1 MSRLGSWFRSTA
13 GKVSV
18 SSNPSPAASQVNL
31 SAKEMADIEEAMAA
45 AGLIMNDDIDGA
57 EERLRKGD
65 SAFHQ
70 LGLSMTTFLRS
81 VLGFEKDVMNE
92 ASKRLADTEAKAW
105 ADYKK
110 AERESS
116 DPDSSR
122 VYPPGTEFLLIHAE
136 SQLMAAVVAVLHES
150 LTEALK
156 GFYKLRKAFVTLDG
170 IMLQEAKAL
179 EKGDNKADPPPLRT
193 RTSEDKMPGSFDDDE
208 FADLEQKED
217 SDIDFVD
224 ASEVPKSGAQ
234 TPASAGAA
242 AEQKVN
248 GSATQQQQQPPTQ
261 EMASLSVDSGTSTPQ
276 DDAKL
281 TPLQASSKM
290 ADDSD
295 SDSSVFTN
303 PVDVFIHSGANM
315 CFGMLLFML
324 SMVPPAFSRLLYV
337 VGFRGDRERGVRM
350 LWKSTQFDNLNG
362 AVAGLILLGYYN
374 GLMGQADIV
383 PAERDFDADAELV
396 GYPAKKC
403 AALLASMRLRYPDSR
418 LWRVEESR
426 VVAQQRRLAD
436 AIELLTT
443 GPESKMRQVTALN
456 SFELALA
463 AMSHQNWELMQKT
476 FLRCLE
482 LNDWSHTLY
491 YYMAG
496 CAELEMYRDAV
507 HAEKKD
513 EDEVR
518 RRKKKVEELFRKAPT
533 VAGRKKFMARQLPF
547 DVFITRKIQK
557 WEDRAKEFKVD
568 LVDAIGASP
577 AQEMVNLWNGTKRMN
592 DEELEKSIK
601 SLEWSRCT
609 APAEAVEKMKKTP
622 DEASIRSVALAA
634 IYRTLGRFEDGKKI
648 LQDEVLNADKAA
660 FKGPTKD
667 EYPMPM
673 AHYEMGAIAWSEACK
688 PELRQPAADEPTDAE
703 AQAKLAAEYR
713 KKKTVECQ
721 EWLDKVVAWEAFV
734 FDARLGMRVQSGL
747 ETLRWFKKKNNWS

>member
-1 MSRLGSWFRSTA
+1 MSRLGSWFRGAA
-13 GKVSV
+13 GKVS
-18 SSNPSPAASQVNL
+18 SNASPAGSQLNL
-31 SAKEMADIEEAMAA
+31 SAKEISAREMADIEEAMAA
-45 AGLIMNDDIDGA
+45 ASLIMNDDIDGA

-110 AERESS
+110 AEREGSS
-116 DPDSSR
+116 DASSR
-122 VYPPGTEFLLIHAE
+122 IYPPGTEFLLIHAE

-170 IMLQEAKAL
+170 IMVHEAKAL
-179 EKGDNKADPPPLRT
+179 DKGSKADPPPLRS
-193 RTSEDKMPGSFDDDE
+193 RTSDDKMPGSFDDDE
-208 FADLEQKED
+208 FADLDQKED
-217 SDIDFVD
+217 SEIEFVD

-234 TPASAGAA
+234 TPGSGA
-242 AEQKVN
+242 EKKSN
-248 GSATQQQQQPPTQ
+248 GSQTPAQDL
-261 EMASLSVDSGTSTPQ
+261 ANLSLDSGTSTPQ

-281 TPLQASSKM
+281 APLQVSSQM

-295 SDSSVFTN
+295 SDSTVFSN
-303 PVDVFIHSGANM
+303 PVDAFIHSGANM

-362 AVAGLILLGYYN
+362 AVSGLILLGYYN

-383 PAERDFDADAELV
+383 PAEADFDADAELV

-403 AALLASMRLRYPDSR
+403 AGLLASMRQRYPDSR

-436 AIELLTT
+436 AIQLLTT
-443 GPESKMRQVTALN
+443 GQESKMRQVTALN

-463 AMSHQNWELMQKT
+463 AMSHQDWELMQKT

-496 CAELEMYRDAV
+496 CAELELYRNAV
-507 HAEKKD
+507 LEKKE

-557 WEDRAKEFKVD
+557 WEDRAKEFKID
-568 LVDAIGASP
+568 LADALGVSP

-592 DEELEKSIK
+592 DEELHKSIK
-601 SLEWSRCT
+601 SLDWERCT
-609 APAEAVEKMKKTP
+609 APAEVVEKMKNTP
-622 DEASIRSVALAA
+622 DEASIRSVCLAA
-634 IYRTLGRFEDGKKI
+634 IYRTLGRYEEGR
-648 LQDEVLNADKAA
+648 EVLQTEVLSADRAA
-660 FKGPTKD
+660 FKGPTRD

-673 AHYEMGAIAWSEACK
+673 AHYEMAAIAWSEACDPK
-688 PELRQPAADEPTDAE
+688 SRKAAADEPADAE
-703 AQAKLAAEYR
+703 AQAKLVSEYR
-713 KKKTVECQ
+713 KKKTDECQ

-734 FDARLGMRVQSGL
+734 FDARLGMRVTAAL
-747 ETLRWFKKKNNWS
+747 ETLRWFKKKNNWA

>member
-13 GKVSV
+13 GKVS
-18 SSNPSPAASQVNL
+18 SNASPAASQVNL
-31 SAKEMADIEEAMAA
+31 SAREMADIEEAMVAA
-45 AGLIMNDDIDGA
+45 ALIMNDDIDGA

-110 AERESS
+110 AEREGAA
-116 DPDSSR
+116 DGSSR
-122 VYPPGTEFLLIHAE
+122 IYPPGTEFLLIHAE

-170 IMLQEAKAL
+170 IMVQEAKAL
-179 EKGDNKADPPPLRT
+179 DKGGKADPPPLRP
-193 RTSEDKMPGSFDDDE
+193 RMSDDKMPGSFDDDE
-208 FADLEQKED
+208 FADLDQKED
-217 SDIDFVD
+217 SEIEFVD
-224 ASEVPKSGAQ
+224 ASEVPKSGAE
-234 TPASAGAA
+234 TPS
-242 AEQKVN
+242 EKKTN
-248 GSATQQQQQPPTQ
+248 GLQAPAQD
-261 EMASLSVDSGTSTPQ
+261 MANLSLDNSGTSTPQ

-281 TPLQASSKM
+281 APLQVSSKM

-295 SDSSVFTN
+295 SDSNVFTN

-350 LWKSTQFDNLNG
+350 LWKSTKFDNLNG

-383 PAERDFDADAELV
+383 PAEIDFDAEAELV

-403 AALLASMRLRYPDSR
+403 AALLASMRQRYPDSR

-436 AIELLTT
+436 AIQLLTT
-443 GPESKMRQVTALN
+443 GQESKMRQVTALN

-463 AMSHQNWELMQKT
+463 AMSHQDWELMQKT

-496 CAELEMYRDAV
+496 CAELELYRNAV
-507 HAEKKD
+507 HEKKD
-513 EDEVR
+513 DDEVR

-547 DVFITRKIQK
+547 DIFITRKIQK
-557 WEDRAKEFKVD
+557 WEDRSKELKID
-568 LVDAIGASP
+568 LADAIGVSP

-592 DEELEKSIK
+592 DEELHKSIK
-601 SLEWSRCT
+601 SLAWERCT
-609 APAEAVEKMKKTP
+609 APAEGIEKMQKTP
-622 DEASIRSVALAA
+622 DEAAIRSVCLAA
-634 IYRTLGRFEDGKKI
+634 IYRTLGQFDDGR
-648 LQDEVLNADKAA
+648 EVLSEVLAADRAL
-660 FKGPTKD
+660 FKGTTRD
-667 EYPMPM
+667 EYTMPM
-673 AHYEMGAIAWSEACK
+673 AHYEMSAIAWFECCK
-688 PELRQPAADEPTDAE
+688 PESRKPAADEPADAE
-703 AQAKLAAEYR
+703 AQAKLVKEYR
-713 KKKTVECQ
+713 KKKMDECQ
-721 EWLDKVVAWEAFV
+721 EWLDKVVNWEAYV
-734 FDARLGMRVQSGL
+734 FDARLGMRVTAAL
-747 ETLRWFKKKNNWS
+747 ETLRWFKRKNNWA

>member
-13 GKVSV
+13 GKVS
-18 SSNPSPAASQVNL
+18 SNASPAASQVNL
-31 SAKEMADIEEAMAA
+31 SAREMADIEEAMVAA
-45 AGLIMNDDIDGA
+45 ALIMNDDIDGA

-110 AERESS
+110 AEREGAA
-116 DPDSSR
+116 DGSSR
-122 VYPPGTEFLLIHAE
+122 IYPPGTEFLLIHAE
-136 SQLMAAVVAVLHES
+136 SQLMVAVVAVLHES

-170 IMLQEAKAL
+170 IMVQEAKAL
-179 EKGDNKADPPPLRT
+179 DKGGKADPPPLRP
-193 RTSEDKMPGSFDDDE
+193 RMSDDKMPGSFDDDE
-208 FADLEQKED
+208 FADLDQKED
-217 SDIDFVD
+217 SEIEFVD
-224 ASEVPKSGAQ
+224 ASEVPKSGAE
-234 TPASAGAA
+234 TPSEKKA
-242 AEQKVN
+242 N
-248 GSATQQQQQPPTQ
+248 GLQAPAQD
-261 EMASLSVDSGTSTPQ
+261 MANLSLDNSGTSKPQ

-281 TPLQASSKM
+281 APLQVSSKM

-295 SDSSVFTN
+295 SDSNVFTN

-350 LWKSTQFDNLNG
+350 LWKSTKFDNLNG

-383 PAERDFDADAELV
+383 PAEIDFDAEAELI

-403 AALLASMRLRYPDSR
+403 AALLASMRQRYPDSR

-436 AIELLTT
+436 AIQLLTT
-443 GPESKMRQVTALN
+443 GQESKMRQVTALN

-463 AMSHQNWELMQKT
+463 AMSHQDWELMQKT

-496 CAELEMYRDAV
+496 CAELELYRNAV
-507 HAEKKD
+507 HEKKD

-547 DVFITRKIQK
+547 DIFITRKIQK
-557 WEDRAKEFKVD
+557 WEDRAKELKID
-568 LVDAIGASP
+568 LADAIGVSP

-592 DEELEKSIK
+592 DEELHKSIK
-601 SLEWSRCT
+601 SLAWERCT
-609 APAEAVEKMKKTP
+609 APAEGIEKMQKTP
-622 DEASIRSVALAA
+622 DEAAIRSVCLAA
-634 IYRTLGRFEDGKKI
+634 IYRTLGQFDDGR
-648 LQDEVLNADKAA
+648 EVLR
-660 FKGPTKD
+660 
-667 EYPMPM
+667 EV
-673 AHYEMGAIAWSEACK
+673 
-688 PELRQPAADEPTDAE
+688 LAAD
-703 AQAKLAAEYR
+703 R
-713 KKKTVECQ
+713 
-721 EWLDKVVAWEAFV
+721 
-734 FDARLGMRVQSGL
+734 
-747 ETLRWFKKKNNWS
+747 

>member
-1 MSRLGSWFRSTA
+1 MSRLGSWFRSSA
-13 GKVSV
+13 GKVS
-18 SSNPSPAASQVNL
+18 SNASPAGSQVNL
-31 SAKEMADIEEAMAA
+31 SAREMADIEEAMVAA
-45 AGLIMNDDIDGA
+45 AFIMNDDIDGA

-92 ASKRLADTEAKAW
+92 ASKRLAETEAKAW

-110 AERESS
+110 AEREGS
-116 DPDSSR
+116 DAAGSR
-122 VYPPGTEFLLIHAE
+122 IYAPGTEFLLIHAE

-150 LTEALK
+150 LTEAIK

-179 EKGDNKADPPPLRT
+179 EKKGGKADTPPLKS
-193 RTSEDKMPGSFDDDE
+193 RTSDDKMPGSFDDDE
-208 FADLEQKED
+208 FADLDRKED
-217 SDIDFVD
+217 SDLEFVD
-224 ASEVPKSGAQ
+224 ASEVPKSGAG
-234 TPASAGAA
+234 TPD
-242 AEQKVN
+242 AEKKAN
-248 GSATQQQQQPPTQ
+248 GSAMQAPAK
-261 EMASLSVDSGTSTPQ
+261 EMAGLNLDSGTSTPEG
-276 DDAKL
+276 DAKL
-281 TPLQASSKM
+281 EPLQVSSKM

-295 SDSSVFTN
+295 SDSGVFTN

-350 LWKSTQFDNLNG
+350 LWRSTQFDNLNG

-383 PAERDFDADAELV
+383 PAEQDFDADAELV

-403 AALLASMRLRYPDSR
+403 AALLASMRSRYPDSR
-418 LWRVEESR
+418 LWRVEEAR

-436 AIELLTT
+436 AIQLLTT
-443 GPESKMRQVTALN
+443 GPASRMRQVTALN

-463 AMSHQNWELMQKT
+463 AMSYQDWELMQKT

-496 CAELEMYRDAV
+496 CAELELYRDAV

-518 RRKKKVEELFRKAPT
+518 RRKKKAEELLRKAPT

-547 DVFITRKIQK
+547 DVFITRKVQK
-557 WEDRAKEFKVD
+557 WEERAKEFKID
-568 LVDAIGASP
+568 LADAVAVSP
-577 AQEMVNLWNGTKRMN
+577 AQEMLNLWNGTKRMN
-592 DEELEKSIK
+592 DEELLKSIK
-601 SLEWSRCT
+601 SLEWERCT
-609 APAEAVEKMKKTP
+609 APAEVIEKTKKTP
-622 DEASIRSVALAA
+622 DEASIRSVCLAA
-634 IYRTLGRFEDGKKI
+634 IYRSLGRFEEGREI
-648 LQDEVLNADKAA
+648 LQNEVLNADRAA

-673 AHYEMGAIAWSEACK
+673 AHYEMSAIAWGEACK
-688 PELRQPAADEPTDAE
+688 PETRKPAADEPTDAE
-703 AQAKLAAEYR
+703 AQAALVKEYR
-713 KKKTVECQ
+713 KKKTDECQ

-747 ETLRWFKKKNNWS
+747 ETLRWFKKKNNWA